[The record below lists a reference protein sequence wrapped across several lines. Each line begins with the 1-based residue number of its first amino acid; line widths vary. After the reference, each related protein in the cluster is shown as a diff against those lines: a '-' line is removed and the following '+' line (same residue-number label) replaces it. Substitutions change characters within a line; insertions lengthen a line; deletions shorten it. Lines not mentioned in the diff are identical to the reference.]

1 MIKIIKGLIILNIV
15 CLHGQTISLDNIE
28 NGLLTTLN
36 SKNTQVILTSG
47 LALTFLASKYDN
59 TLTTNTK
66 NKSLLPSRLS
76 QVGDF
81 WGILKPT
88 CSMGNNVKKEYE

>member
-15 CLHGQTISLDNIE
+15 CLQGQTISLDNIE

-47 LALTFLASKYDN
+47 LALTYLASKYDKI
-59 TLTTNTK
+59 LTTMVTQTSN
-66 NKSLLPSRLS
+66 
-76 QVGDF
+76 
-81 WGILKPT
+81 I
-88 CSMGNNVKKEYE
+88 EY

>member
-15 CLHGQTISLDNIE
+15 CLQGQTISLDNIE

-47 LALTFLASKYDN
+47 LALTYLASKYDN
-59 TLTTNTK
+59 TLATYTK
-66 NKSLLPSRLS
+66 DKNLFLNHLLIVDQNFL
-76 QVGDF
+76 F
-81 WGILKPT
+81 LIF
-88 CSMGNNVKKEYE
+88 

>member
-47 LALTFLASKYDN
+47 LALTFLPAN
-59 TLTTNTK
+59 MITL
-66 NKSLLPSRLS
+66 
-76 QVGDF
+76 
-81 WGILKPT
+81 
-88 CSMGNNVKKEYE
+88 